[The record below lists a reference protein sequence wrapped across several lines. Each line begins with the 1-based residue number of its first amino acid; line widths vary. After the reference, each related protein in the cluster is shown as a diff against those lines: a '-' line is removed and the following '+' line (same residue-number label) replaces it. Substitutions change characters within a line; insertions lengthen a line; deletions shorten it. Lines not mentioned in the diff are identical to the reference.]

1 MSFFIFSSLL
11 FLSGI
16 SYSQQVKNY
25 HEEEVSFLNKTDSIQ
40 LTGTLTIPN
49 SGKNFPAVLLITGS
63 GPQDRDETIL
73 GHKPFKA
80 IADYLGERGFA
91 VLRYDDRGGGK
102 MNKIFASAT
111 LNHFIKDANAG
122 VDFLKTRKE
131 VNPKKIGLLGHSE
144 GGSVAP
150 AVATQRKD
158 VAFVVLM
165 AAPGVRHMDLMKQ
178 QNRDLFRG
186 MKLDSTAIE
195 TYINEYYEDVFSGFG
210 KGLDSTRQVQL
221 ISNKLDVLRQKLPEK
236 QLFNFM
242 IPAKDKEGPYIRQVY
257 QSTQGKWFQQF
268 INFDPGVYL
277 TQLTVP
283 TLAINGTKDVQVNA
297 DLNLQGIEKSL
308 QKAGN
313 KQYKIVK
320 LEGLNHLM
328 LPAKT
333 GLPQEYASIKGDID
347 PAFLTVVYDW
357 LHGFIRNSAFC

>member
-1 MSFFIFSSLL
+1 MRLFILSILL
-11 FLSGI
+11 CISGA
-16 SYSQQVKNY
+16 SYSQESKKY
-25 HEEEVSFLNKTDSIQ
+25 REEEISFWNKTDSIQ
-40 LTGTLTIPN
+40 LNGTLTIPN
-49 SGKNFPAVLLITGS
+49 SGKNFPVVLLITGS
-63 GPQDRDETIL
+63 GPQDRDENIL

-80 IADYLGERGFA
+80 IAEYLGDRGFA

-102 MNKIFASAT
+102 MNKVFSNAT
-111 LNHFIKDANAG
+111 LDNFIKDASAG

-131 VNPKKIGLLGHSE
+131 INPTKIGLLGHSE

-165 AAPGVRHMDLMKQ
+165 AAPGTKHLELMKQ

-186 MKLDSTAIE
+186 MKLDSAAIE
-195 TYINEYYEDVFSGFG
+195 TYVNDYYEDVFSGFG
-210 KGLDSTRQVQL
+210 KGLDSTQQVEL
-221 ISNKLDVLRQKLPEK
+221 ISNRLDILRQKLPEK

-257 QSTQGKWFQQF
+257 KATHGKWFQQF
-268 INFDPGVYL
+268 INFDPSIYL
-277 TQLTVP
+277 DKLTVP

-297 DLNLQGIEKSL
+297 DLNLKGIEKSL
-308 QKAGN
+308 KKAGN
-313 KQYKIVK
+313 KNYKIVK

-333 GLPQEYASIKGDID
+333 GLPQEYATIKGDID
-347 PAFLTVVYDW
+347 PTFLETVSNW
-357 LHGFIRNSAFC
+357 LRGLYP